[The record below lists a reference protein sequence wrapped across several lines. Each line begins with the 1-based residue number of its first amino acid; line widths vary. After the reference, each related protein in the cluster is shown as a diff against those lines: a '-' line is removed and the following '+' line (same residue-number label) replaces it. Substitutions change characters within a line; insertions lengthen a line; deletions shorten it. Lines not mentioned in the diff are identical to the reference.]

1 MDKIEVYYEICLIGD
16 IDAVIVFFEMYSSF
30 GENLE
35 DNRIIHTYQ
44 PNFWIEQIE
53 QDDDIGINYINVKV
67 QSDYYI
73 NLFEIQ

>member
-1 MDKIEVYYEICLIGD
+1 MDKIEIYYEICLVGD
-16 IDAVIVFFEMYSSF
+16 IEAVIVFFEMNCTF

-44 PNFWIEQIE
+44 PNFWIELIE
-53 QDDDIGINYINVKV
+53 DDDDIGINYINVKV